1 MTDHQHPD
9 DAANDAVVIERTFDA
24 PVATVWDMWTEP
36 EHFRAWYGP
45 QGAKVP
51 VAEMD
56 VRVGGS
62 RRISM
67 EMQTPN
73 GPMTMWFVGEYRVV
87 DPTDRLA
94 YTESMADETGRVLS
108 PAEMGMPDGHP
119 EVTEVIVELED
130 VDGRTK
136 MVMTHRGVPA
146 DSGGAMGWNMA
157 IDKLAAHL
165 ADLG

>member
-1 MTDHQHPD
+1 MSDEQNSD
-9 DAANDAVVIERTFDA
+9 DAVVIERTFDT
-24 PVATVWDMWTEP
+24 PVATIWDMWTRP

-45 QGAKVP
+45 TGATVP

-56 VRVGGS
+56 VRVGGA

-87 DPTDRLA
+87 DPTDRLV

-108 PAEMGMPDGHP
+108 PAETGMPDGHP
-119 EVTEVIVELED
+119 EVTEVIVELAD
-130 VDGRTK
+130 LDGRTR

-157 IDKLAAHL
+157 LDKLAAHL
-165 ADLG
+165 ADLD

>member
-1 MTDHQHPD
+1 MTDHRNSD
-9 DAANDAVVIERTFDA
+9 DAVTDAVVIERTFDA

-45 QGAKVP
+45 QGATVP

-73 GPMTMWFVGEYRVV
+73 GPMTMWFVGEYLVV
-87 DPTDRLA
+87 DPTDRLT
-94 YTESMADETGRVLS
+94 YTESIADETGRVLS
-108 PAEMGMPDGHP
+108 PAEMGLPDGHP
-119 EVTEVIVELED
+119 EVTEVTVELED
-130 VDGRTK
+130 VLGRTK

-146 DSGGAMGWNMA
+146 DSGGAMGWHMA
-157 IDKLAAHL
+157 LDKLAAHV